1 MKLQLFNTLT
11 RKKEKFKP
19 MRWWRRSV
27 SMYIC
32 GPTVYDYAHI
42 GNFRSYVFADTL
54 KRVLVYNRYQVRQ
67 VINITDVGHLTGDAD
82 FGEDKIAKK
91 AAAERKTAWQVA
103 EFYTEAFKSDFIK
116 LNCTEPMVWAKA
128 TDHIKAMIDLV
139 KKLEAKSF
147 TYQTS
152 DGVYFDTSKLKDYG
166 KLARLDIAGLEAGK
180 RIDLGEK
187 KNPTDFALWKFSPK
201 DKKRDMEWNS
211 PWGVGFPGWHIECSA
226 MSMKYL
232 GKTLDIHTG
241 GIDHIPVHHSNE
253 IAQSEAA
260 TEKQFVNYWIHNNF
274 ILMNNEKMAKS
285 VGNITTIK
293 DLHAKGFEPLDYR
306 YLLLGTHY
314 RKELNFTFEA
324 LEAAQNAH
332 KKLKRDFLSWGENSG
347 QVLTAWQEKFHQAI
361 NDDINMPQ
369 ALAIVWDLA
378 KSDEQPADKRE
389 TLLEFDSVLGLG
401 LTDLNPEAIPA
412 EIKKLA
418 EDRLSAR
425 KNKDFE
431 QADSFRKEIEA
442 LGWEIED
449 TADGFELFKK

>member
-1 MKLQLFNTLT
+1 
-11 RKKEKFKP
+11 
-19 MRWWRRSV
+19 
-27 SMYIC
+27 MYIC